1 MAILSQ
7 RQAVVLFHL
16 ILGLVV
22 LYESGATVYR
32 VFSLHAQNPLGSHPA
47 LLAMIEAIAALL
59 FLLPSTVRIGGW
71 ILIVVFSIAIFTH
84 GFLQELPL
92 LVYAVGVILVMT
104 SDSSYG
110 ITFSR
115 KSR

>member
-16 ILGLVV
+16 VLGLVV

-32 VFSLHAQNPLGSHPA
+32 VFSLHAQNPLGSHLA
-47 LLAMIEAIAALL
+47 LLAIIEAIGAIL

-71 ILIVVFSIAIFTH
+71 ILIAVFLFAIFTH
-84 GFLQELPL
+84 GFFRELPL
-92 LVYAVGVILVMT
+92 LVYGVGVILVMT
-104 SDSSYG
+104 SGASYG
-110 ITFSR
+110 ISSFGRS
-115 KSR
+115 K